1 MGRGTGGETVA
12 REMVACCM
20 IEETML
26 FAFGKTDCTIGLVY
40 IGAMAKPNLEPDQT
54 EPEPEPKRRNQPIRL
69 VHQS

>member
-1 MGRGTGGETVA
+1 
-12 REMVACCM
+12 M